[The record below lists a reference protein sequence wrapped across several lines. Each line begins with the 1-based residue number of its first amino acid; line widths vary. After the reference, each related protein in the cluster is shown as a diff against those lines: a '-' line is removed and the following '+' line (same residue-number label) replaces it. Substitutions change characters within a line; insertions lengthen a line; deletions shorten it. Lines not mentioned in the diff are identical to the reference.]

1 MQVNWRTRF
10 IDFVNGGTKTL
21 SSAVKQYEE
30 KMFERFGKMSAA
42 DLKLFFEED
51 SAKGFKLA
59 DKFKARLPPTSL
71 K

>member
-1 MQVNWRTRF
+1 
-10 IDFVNGGTKTL
+10 
-21 SSAVKQYEE
+21 
-30 KMFERFGKMSAA
+30 MSAA